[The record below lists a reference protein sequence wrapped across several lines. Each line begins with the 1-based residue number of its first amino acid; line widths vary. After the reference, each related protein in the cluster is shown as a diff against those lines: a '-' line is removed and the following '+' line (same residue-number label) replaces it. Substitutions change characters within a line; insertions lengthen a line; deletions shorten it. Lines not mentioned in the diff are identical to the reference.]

1 MHLHNLPKMKTNH
14 RLWGMKY
21 TLIGVI
27 FWMITSCVPR
37 ERIVYFQG
45 DLESVEKIAAEY
57 SATIKP
63 DDLLTITVYGRNLDA
78 TRIFN
83 QESNNN
89 LSGGDNQKT
98 FLVDEEGNVEFPVLG
113 KIKLA
118 GLTRNEAIQYM
129 KGLLSS
135 EIIDPGVSISITNY
149 RITVLGEVG
158 SPGTYPLLN
167 EKVTILEA
175 LGMAGDLT
183 INGVRENVLVIRDE
197 GEERNFYRVNL
208 TSEEVFTSP
217 VYYLSQN
224 DVVYVEPNQA
234 KINTSANTRNLSII
248 ISVASFLLTVVAL
261 IIR

>member
-63 DDLLTITVYGRNLDA
+63 DDLLSITVYGRNLEA

-83 QESNNN
+83 QESNND

-98 FLVDEEGNVEFPVLG
+98 FLVDEEGNIEFPVLG

-129 KGLLSS
+129 KGLLRS

-183 INGVRENVLVIRDE
+183 INGMRENVLVIRDE